1 MWNGDKNK
9 DLTLE
14 ECSDKIKLSFR
25 DIIIDLQNSDT
36 WIIQSTITS
45 SFISSKDID
54 EDRIMHAKG
63 VEFMSNDNVNDIVD
77 KLWVT

>member
-1 MWNGDKNK
+1 MRNGDKNK
-9 DLTLE
+9 NLTLE

-77 KLWVT
+77 KL

>member
-1 MWNGDKNK
+1 MRNGDKNK
-9 DLTLE
+9 NLTLE

-63 VEFMSNDNVNDIVD
+63 VEFMSNDNLNDIVD
-77 KLWVT
+77 KL

>member
-1 MWNGDKNK
+1 MRNGDKSK

-25 DIIIDLQNSDT
+25 DIIQNSGT

-63 VEFMSNDNVNDIVD
+63 DSVEFMSNDNVNDIVD
-77 KLWVT
+77 KL